1 MAASI
6 RKSRGTWSRIL
17 LKSPSLKNP
26 SIPHKNICR
35 KIPNSSPKIHHF
47 QIPKSNLS
55 LSHYRFSSSF
65 VPSSDRIIQ
74 KLLEEAE
81 AAKQKEKDEK
91 RKAGV
96 LDDND
101 DVEEED
107 YMSVGPMIEKLEKQ
121 NAKEKGPL
129 GQHEEP
135 TDSESEVDERWEPD
149 AVQKRSDEF
158 EKKCNRH
165 AELLTSFAHSETLDE
180 AHNWMHK
187 IDHFEQKH
195 LQLPFEYTVI
205 GELMNR
211 LKDAT
216 GKERFMILQKLNRAM
231 RMVQW
236 KETYDPNNPANS
248 GFIQH
253 DKGRGN
259 ADVSVEHSGGFDK
272 ERQLFK
278 GFMDDDEDKDF
289 IDDKDDI
296 LMEKLNAI
304 DSKLEEKLAALDHT
318 FGKKG
323 RVLEE
328 EIKELAEEKNSLTE
342 EKRRPLYRKGFDT
355 RLVDM
360 NRTCKVTK
368 GGQIFKY
375 TAMLVCG
382 NYNGVIGFAK
392 GKGPAAPIA
401 LQKAC
406 LEHLSRSGI

>member
-1 MAASI
+1 
-6 RKSRGTWSRIL
+6 
-17 LKSPSLKNP
+17 
-26 SIPHKNICR
+26 
-35 KIPNSSPKIHHF
+35 
-47 QIPKSNLS
+47 
-55 LSHYRFSSSF
+55 
-65 VPSSDRIIQ
+65 
-74 KLLEEAE
+74 
-81 AAKQKEKDEK
+81 
-91 RKAGV
+91 
-96 LDDND
+96 
-101 DVEEED
+101 
-107 YMSVGPMIEKLEKQ
+107 MSVGPMIEKLEKQ

-149 AVQKRSDEF
+149 AVQKRSNEF

-236 KETYDPNNPANS
+236 KEIYDPNNPANS

-272 ERQLFK
+272 ERQLIK

-328 EIKELAEEKNSLTE
+328 EIKELAEERNSLTE

-360 NRTCKVTK
+360 NRTWWTNFQVHS
-368 GGQIFKY
+368 Y
-375 TAMLVCG
+375 VSLG

-401 LQKAC
+401 LQKM
-406 LEHLSRSGI
+406 LQNLHYVERHEEHTITHAIYLWPAPTTTGIKAGKTVELVLNLAGFKNVKSKVVGSRNPHNTVKALFKALNAIETPKDVQEKFGRAVVESHLV